1 MAGTILMACSGGS
14 VRPSPT
20 ATTPGPSLSPSATP
34 VPCADQ
40 VVARMTQDQ
49 RIGQL
54 FLLGLGAN
62 RLGPA
67 ELHLIQ
73 ADHVGS
79 VWFVDFTHQ
88 GVAAIQAVT
97 AAVQAQVSASAT
109 ANVGFFIAA
118 NQEGGLIQALH
129 GPGFSE
135 IPSALTQ
142 GTLAPATLEVNATTW
157 GQELRLAGV
166 NLNFAPVM
174 DVVPPGTDAQN
185 QPIGALQREFGHDPA
200 TVASHGSAFL
210 RGMRKAG
217 IATSLKHF
225 PGLGRVT
232 GNTDFTTAT
241 DTVTTADDPYIES
254 FRQGIDAGADF
265 VMVALATYTR
275 IDPSNLAAFSRT
287 VMDTM
292 LRRDLG
298 FKGVIVSDDLGATA
312 AVAAIPAGQR
322 ALNFLSAGG
331 DWIISKTAE
340 ATASMVA
347 AIRSKS
353 ASDAAFRQRVDD
365 AALRILRAKQ
375 RWGLLPCGV
384 S

>member
-1 MAGTILMACSGGS
+1 
-14 VRPSPT
+14 
-20 ATTPGPSLSPSATP
+20 
-34 VPCADQ
+34 
-40 VVARMTQDQ
+40 
-49 RIGQL
+49 
-54 FLLGLGAN
+54 
-62 RLGPA
+62 
-67 ELHLIQ
+67 
-73 ADHVGS
+73 
-79 VWFVDFTHQ
+79 
-88 GVAAIQAVT
+88 
-97 AAVQAQVSASAT
+97 
-109 ANVGFFIAA
+109 
-118 NQEGGLIQALH
+118 
-129 GPGFSE
+129 
-135 IPSALTQ
+135 
-142 GTLAPATLEVNATTW
+142 
-157 GQELRLAGV
+157 
-166 NLNFAPVM
+166 M